1 MYKFEI
7 DFNDDYYRN
16 DEFLINELG
25 GKLEPTGAT
34 KYPPFEKISIEIENF
49 NQLEE
54 IVKKVD
60 KRFETISSAIISF
73 DPPTIYIEL

>member
-1 MYKFEI
+1 MEFEI
-7 DFNDDYYRN
+7 DFNDFNIDYTNY
-16 DEFLINELG
+16 LINELG
-25 GKLEPTGAT
+25 GKLGPTGAT

>member
-1 MYKFEI
+1 MEFEI
-7 DFNDDYYRN
+7 DFNQSYYYN
-16 DEFLINELG
+16 EDFLINELG

-34 KYPPFEKISIEIENF
+34 KYPPFEKVMIEIENF

-54 IVKKVD
+54 IVKKVN
-60 KRFETISSAIISF
+60 KRFETVSSAIISF

>member
-7 DFNDDYYRN
+7 NFNPSDYYNDD
-16 DEFLINELG
+16 FLINELG

-34 KYPPFEKISIEIENF
+34 KYPPFEKIMIEIENC

-54 IVKKVD
+54 ILKKVD
-60 KRFETISSAIISF
+60 KRFETISSAVISF
-73 DPPTIYIEL
+73 DPPTVFIEL

>member
-7 DFNDDYYRN
+7 DFNEDYYRN

-25 GKLEPTGAT
+25 GKLGPTGAT